1 MQALRITD
9 NPDQKKYLDSKCKDL
24 VKRAEVI
31 KQSNGQT
38 ADKTP
43 TRPPKP
49 EIRNR
54 PRKLREPISSR
65 ELTKSEQILLW
76 KGSDLNGF
84 KFPPWGGPPAP
95 SEFDLKEQDGRF
107 L

>member
-31 KQSNGQT
+31 KRSTGQT
-38 ADKTP
+38 PDETP
-43 TRPPKP
+43 SNSPKP
-49 EIRNR
+49 EIRSR
-54 PRKLREPISSR
+54 PRKLKEPTSNR
-65 ELTKSEQILLW
+65 ELPKSEQILLW

-95 SEFDLKEQDGRF
+95 SEFELKEQDGPF